1 MTAKKTTSVWG
12 TLSKIDVSKYIE
24 KKGTLSYLSW
34 AWAWGTLKEN
44 YPDATFEKHWF
55 EMGDP
60 RYKIPYAMDKNGY
73 AYVMVSVT
81 VNGLV
86 ICETFPVLDHRNNSV
101 KTPNSFQIN
110 TSLQRCLAKCVAY
123 HGLGHYIYAG
133 EDLPSDYADNKEE
146 PLTDDEEE
154 RAAIIEH
161 DGGETKA
168 VAETK
173 ARAETKNGQPKT
185 LSQWRESF
193 LDHPENVVSKSDA
206 GVVVANQSSVEG
218 WQTANKAF
226 EVFMPTIQDY
236 PDSDECVNKL
246 KVFWKSNKKTLE
258 RMSKEQPEAHEQV
271 MSKFKAAKEA
281 AIAGKMPAFPQ

>member
-1 MTAKKTTSVWG
+1 MSKATEYETIWKV
-12 TLSKIDVSKYIE
+12 LSKVDVGEHTKTIGGG
-24 KKGTLSYLSW
+24 KFKLSYLSW
-34 AWAWGTLKEN
+34 AWAWGVVMEHFPHSEYSFTEFDN
-44 YPDATFEKHWF
+44 GSDV
-55 EMGDP
+55 
-60 RYKIPYAMDKNGY
+60 RYYSDGTCAVECTITIGALSRSMWLPVMDNRHK
-73 AYVMVSVT
+73 AVS
-81 VNGLV
+81 
-86 ICETFPVLDHRNNSV
+86 S
-101 KTPNSFQIN
+101 PNALQISN
-110 TSLQRCLAKCVAY
+110 AKMRCLTKCLAMW
-123 HGLGHYIYAG
+123 GLGHYIYAG

-146 PLTDDEEE
+146 PLPDDEEE